1 MATENRIDELILLAE
16 KGMGWRGSWKSD
28 PGTFYTQPE
37 VLYALPIGANEYC
50 CWRPF
55 THIEHAAML
64 ICALGIRLAPWKDA
78 SGQIIGWAA
87 APPDDRD
94 PPTSV
99 DGNTPAVIAHAVTE
113 CALRIV
119 RARAQARA
127 EEAQIR

>member
-1 MATENRIDELILLAE
+1 MTDRLDDLILLAE
-16 KGMGWRGSWKSD
+16 KGMGWRPSTSRLRVGQYFVSAAEDLWHVADSV
-28 PGTFYTQPE
+28 E
-37 VLYALPIGANEYC
+37 IVV
-50 CWRPF
+50 WRPF
-55 THIEHAAML
+55 DRIEHAAML
-64 ICALGIRLAPWKDA
+64 MCALGIRLAPWKDA

-127 EEAQIR
+127 EETSVHA